1 MNFLAIRSVLIF
13 FILLLMSGCID
24 TEVPEN
30 EIPDVPDKNEIV
42 MNKGM
47 TITAITPAGA
57 IIIAAGKGLKRSY
70 TWDGAT
76 RSFIT
81 SPMRARWFGSMGIR
95 HGAAV
100 GDHWKE
106 HNGIT
111 RGFFEEGQQH
121 FDTIEDA
128 LEWLKIPYNSNNCV
142 YKNDGLVV
150 CYSKN
155 LKRSQINIYV
165 WQILIGGKIVSEY
178 QETYHEAHIQSKA
191 EQLSDPSKS
200 YKQLKKTCH
209 VGGEK
214 PKSLPG
220 SQDYKIKVEFLTE

>member
-1 MNFLAIRSVLIF
+1 MKISVIHFCLLFLILISLGCSSTAI
-13 FILLLMSGCID
+13 
-24 TEVPEN
+24 PN
-30 EIPDVPDKNEIV
+30 VPDKNEIV
-42 MNKGM
+42 MHKGM
-47 TITAITPAGA
+47 TITAITPSGG
-57 IIIAAGKGLKRSY
+57 IIIAAGDGLERSY
-70 TWDGAT
+70 KWDGAT
-76 RSFIT
+76 RSFVA

-111 RGFFEEGQQH
+111 RGYFEEGQQH

-128 LEWLKIPYNSNNCV
+128 LEWLKIPYNSINCV
-142 YKNDGLVV
+142 YKSDGLVV

-155 LKRSQINIYV
+155 LKRRQINIYV
-165 WQILIGGKIVSEY
+165 WQILIGGKIVSEF

-191 EQLSDPSKS
+191 ERFSDPSKS
-200 YKQLKKTCH
+200 YKQLKNICH

-220 SQDYKIKVEFLTE
+220 SQDHKIKVEFLTE